1 MVDTTRAKTALNN
14 LEATALTK
22 NDVIQRYANVLE
34 RDVTVTVRSVIVAKD
49 TQHTVDGD
57 SGGVGWYEDDTL
69 LLVGAGVVL
78 VRLAHCDVDLA
89 AWVTSTR

>member
-1 MVDTTRAKTALNN
+1 MVDTTRTKTALNN

-34 RDVTVTVRSVIVAKD
+34 RDVTVTVRSIIVAKD

-57 SGGVGWYEDDTL
+57 SGGVCWYENDTL
-69 LLVGAGVVL
+69 LLVRAGVVL
-78 VRLAHCDVDLA
+78 V
-89 AWVTSTR
+89 